1 MNQNVLMGITILI
14 FIICF
19 PTAVALKGKI
29 GDKDKC
35 ADIIITGGIGS
46 ILAGTLFGIVK
57 PVILQQNIDGAF
69 IYLIII
75 LFFVWYLL
83 VKMFSLLLYRI
94 NANANTVLSNPSKS
108 IISTFPTA
116 TQMTDDNID
125 SDNGDSS
132 SQYTIL
138 SYVFVAMIGILII
151 AILGVSLYQQSKTGS
166 SSPLMS
172 YVIIMSVMI
181 VLSLMFSF
189 FSGVRIDVDKKVQ
202 IMSYTISYAIVFGIF
217 ASIFIFSNFK
227 LSSTVTIGFI
237 FFVWMTLTASIS
249 NFLMYNKPVIKRY

>member
-1 MNQNVLMGITILI
+1 MNEEEYNNAAIL
-14 FIICF
+14 CEDE
-19 PTAVALKGKI
+19 T
-29 GDKDKC
+29 
-35 ADIIITGGIGS
+35 
-46 ILAGTLFGIVK
+46 
-57 PVILQQNIDGAF
+57 
-69 IYLIII
+69 
-75 LFFVWYLL
+75 
-83 VKMFSLLLYRI
+83 
-94 NANANTVLSNPSKS
+94 
-108 IISTFPTA
+108 
-116 TQMTDDNID
+116 DNID